1 MIIRLRS
8 RDGLERIT
16 VDAAGTVGTLRQQ
29 ISSDLSMPREH
40 VTLSKDQKLLLS
52 KNPEQFKDLSNNKLR
67 LKQAGVQHGDMIYM
81 QYPFERTVQSVVK
94 KSVFE
99 GRGFGAKMTVEQ
111 LIAKQTRI
119 ERQEEPHCASVSF
132 DKHAANMFQSYVQ
145 SALAFSIKR
154 GGILYGN
161 KDEEGNVTVH
171 AIYEPPQE
179 ASPETL
185 QMERETEEEMRA
197 DFIAKSLGMEKVGWI
212 FTQSSKERD
221 YIMNSE
227 EISQMAA
234 WQDEV
239 GEHCVTGVV
248 SLAVSDEGS
257 DVHFEAFQVSDQCV
271 KLVKAGWFDVQKEP
285 SGVSTLT
292 NPKEPTQK
300 QPVIV
305 AGKDVKEVDNDYFL
319 IPVKIMD
326 HEGPLTAGFPIENRL
341 LPQGPSEFKQ
351 YMRQS
356 SSKPYWQRLEDFHL
370 LMYLAK
376 QPGLDLVNDVAV
388 LLECIKHKASVPEGY
403 TLIIDSL
410 AES

>member
-8 RDGLERIT
+8 RDGLERIE
-16 VDAAGTVGTLRQQ
+16 VDAGGTIGTLRQQ
-29 ISSDLSMPREH
+29 ISSDLNMPREN
-40 VTLSKDQKLLLS
+40 VTLSKDQKLLVS
-52 KNPEQFKDLSNNKLR
+52 KTPEQFKDLSNNKVR

-81 QYPFERTVQSVVK
+81 HYPFARKVESVIK

-132 DKHAANMFQSYVQ
+132 DRHAANVFQTYVS

-161 KDEEGNVTVH
+161 KDEEGNVMVH

-179 ASPETL
+179 GNAETL
-185 QMERETEEEMRA
+185 QMERQTEEEMRA
-197 DFIAKSLGMEKVGWI
+197 DFIAKSLGMQKVGWI

-221 YIMNSE
+221 YIMNTE
-227 EISQMAA
+227 EICQMAA

-248 SLAVSDEGS
+248 SLAMTDEGS
-257 DVHFEAFQVSDQCV
+257 DVHFEAFQVSDQCARM
-271 KLVKAGWFDVQKEP
+271 VKAGWFDQQKEP

-292 NPKEPTQK
+292 DPKEPTHK

-319 IPVKIMD
+319 IPVSIKD
-326 HEGPLTAGFPIENRL
+326 HEGPLSTTFPVENRL

-351 YMRQS
+351 YMRQN
-356 SSKPYWQRLEDFHL
+356 SSKAYWQRLADFHL
-370 LMYLAK
+370 LMYLGK
-376 QPGLDLVNDVAV
+376 QPGLDLVNDIAV
-388 LLECIKHKASVPEGY
+388 LLECINHKATVPEGY

-410 AES
+410 AEN

>member
-8 RDGLERIT
+8 RDGLERIDI
-16 VDAAGTVGTLRQQ
+16 DAGGTVGTLRQQ
-29 ISSDLSMPREH
+29 VSSALNLPRED

-52 KNPEQFKDLSNNKLR
+52 KTPHQFKDLSNNKVR
-67 LKQAGVQHGDMIYM
+67 LKQAGIDHGEMIYM
-81 QYPFERTVQSVVK
+81 HYPNERTVQSVIK
-94 KSVFE
+94 KSAFE

-119 ERQEEPHCASVSF
+119 ERQEQPHCTSVSF
-132 DKHAANMFQSYVQ
+132 DRHAANTFQSYVQ

-154 GGILYGN
+154 GGILYGT
-161 KDEEGNVTVH
+161 KDEEGAVTVH

-179 ASPETL
+179 GNADSL
-185 QMERETEEEMRA
+185 QIERQSEEELRA
-197 DFIAKSLGMEKVGWI
+197 DFITKSLGMEKLGWI

-221 YIMNSE
+221 YIMNTE
-227 EISQMAA
+227 EICQMAA
-234 WQDEV
+234 WQRELGDH
-239 GEHCVTGVV
+239 GVTGVV
-248 SLAVSDEGS
+248 SLSVSDDGS

-271 KLVKAGWFDVQKEP
+271 KLVNDGWFDQQKDP

-292 NPKEPTQK
+292 DPKEPTQK

-326 HEGPLTAGFPIENRL
+326 HEGPLRSSFPVENRL
-341 LPQGPSEFKQ
+341 LPQGSAEFKQ
-351 YMRQS
+351 HMRQHA
-356 SSKPYWQRLEDFHL
+356 SKPYWERLADFHFL
-370 LMYLAK
+370 LFLAK
-376 QPGLDLVNDVAV
+376 QPGLDLVNDISV
-388 LLECIKHKASVPEGY
+388 LLECVKHNAQVPEGY

>member
-99 GRGFGAKMTVEQ
+99 GRGFGAKMT
-111 LIAKQTRI
+111 
-119 ERQEEPHCASVSF
+119 
-132 DKHAANMFQSYVQ
+132 
-145 SALAFSIKR
+145 R

-257 DVHFEAFQVSDQCV
+257 DVSDQCV

-319 IPVKIMD
+319 IP
-326 HEGPLTAGFPIENRL
+326 
-341 LPQGPSEFKQ
+341 

-356 SSKPYWQRLEDFHL
+356 SSKPYWQRLADFHL